1 MINRLVTTA
10 VFILAWSSHVA
21 AQNFDRSNFEF
32 PDSLRTIYHIGVK
45 MRDGV
50 ELATDVYL
58 PDGSGAFPTLLVR
71 DMYSNGTNPGRQAY
85 AKFATANGYAFVF
98 QSVRGRYDSDG
109 NWYPYFP
116 EINDG
121 DDTLSWIAEQSWSDG
136 KVGMFGT
143 SYLASVQWLAALGGN
158 SALQAI
164 IPAMSP
170 GNYYRDVAY
179 PGGAFSLLSRALG
192 NRACRQQ
199 DLNDVPGRLDQRNR
213 SPAHRNPG

>member
-1 MINRLVTTA
+1 MTRRLLVS
-10 VFILAWSSHVA
+10 VVVMLAWCSHVS

-32 PDSLRTIYHIGVK
+32 PDSLKTIYHAGVK

-58 PDGSGAFPTLLVR
+58 PDGTGKFPTLLVR

-121 DDTLSWIAEQSWSDG
+121 DDTLSWMRSSRGQMARWACSAPPTWRRCSG
-136 KVGMFGT
+136 
-143 SYLASVQWLAALGGN
+143 LRRSV
-158 SALQAI
+158 AI
-164 IPAMSP
+164 L
-170 GNYYRDVAY
+170 R
-179 PGGAFSLLSRALG
+179 
-192 NRACRQQ
+192 CR
-199 DLNDVPGRLDQRNR
+199 PSFRR
-213 SPAHRNPG
+213 